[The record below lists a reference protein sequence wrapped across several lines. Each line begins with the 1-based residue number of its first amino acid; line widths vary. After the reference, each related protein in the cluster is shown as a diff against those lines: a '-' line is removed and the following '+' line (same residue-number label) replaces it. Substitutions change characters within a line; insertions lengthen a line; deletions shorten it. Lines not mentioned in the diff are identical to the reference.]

1 VLVDTAHAVD
11 GDLFHK
17 GLLDH
22 GLLGLVLVHSALR
35 SSRTDRGDAMAA
47 RLGSQGVNL
56 RAAGC
61 LTARSDRLCG

>member
-11 GDLFHK
+11 GDLFDE

-35 SSRTDRGDAMAA
+35 SSWTDGPKLIGVR
-47 RLGSQGVNL
+47 RGSQGVL
-56 RAAGC
+56 RAEG
-61 LTARSDRLCG
+61 